1 MAMISAIT
9 HPNPPVVDGKTYD
22 KLSVALATSTDA
34 AGGTMALRLA
44 VTLTPYCMEQNR
56 DEDGQFTEGEHVEL
70 LPDAQQAFAYADAAQ
85 AAKDN
90 PPLAQF
96 LIALAQAGQQF
107 VNEVL

>member
-9 HPNPPVVDGKTYD
+9 HPNPPVVDGKVYD

-44 VTLTPYCMEQNR
+44 VTLTPYRVEG
-56 DEDGQFTEGEHVEL
+56 DGVEL

-85 AAKDN
+85 AARDN
-90 PPLAQF
+90 PALAQF